1 MAGLRGRTARS
12 LHRRADC
19 STFAAPLLR
28 RCVALVRAVSNPSHA
43 CSIATLAVCA
53 LPPVSLAYDV
63 LSDGTYS
70 KFPSDSFPS
79 FVGRFRLGLQPSFC
93 GKKAALIG
101 TGPAPE
107 HRVKDCHWPKGG
119 TPMVTI
125 GSPEEE
131 KSMQWC
137 DWCTRFLDCLVRC
150 LPLKHP
156 EGKVSPG
163 PRQELNVMRKNRA
176 EAEVIYSVPRRVSGG
191 LIYGSSFL
199 PK

>member
-1 MAGLRGRTARS
+1 MKKGEAVARWPGCGGERLAPCTAE
-12 LHRRADC
+12 L
-19 STFAAPLLR
+19 TAPLSQPRFCGAVSLSY
-28 RCVALVRAVSNPSHA
+28 ATVSNPSHA

-93 GKKAALIG
+93 GKRAALIG

-125 GSPEEE
+125 GSPE
-131 KSMQWC
+131 KKNPCSGVIGAHGFWIVWC
-137 DWCTRFLDCLVRC
+137 CVCR
-150 LPLKHP
+150 
-156 EGKVSPG
+156 
-163 PRQELNVMRKNRA
+163 
-176 EAEVIYSVPRRVSGG
+176 
-191 LIYGSSFL
+191 
-199 PK
+199 